1 MSTIKSS
8 AENLTLN
15 ADGAN
20 NDIKFQSNGSE
31 VASIDQAGSLVLS
44 GNLTSVGIDDNA
56 DATAITIDASEN
68 VLIGK
73 TTSGTQNTADGIELR
88 NAGYMFLTKSAD
100 APLYVNRRSSDG
112 NIAEFRKDGTTVGK
126 IEVSSSGMSVFLGG
140 TAAANALD
148 DYEEGT
154 WTPVLTDLSNNAT
167 MHALST
173 GSYTK
178 IGRVVTVTGNV
189 RTSSLGSV
197 SGNLYISGLPYGCA
211 SGNGFHAAGAIANA
225 ENFSITAGNS
235 IAMYMSAN
243 STNLRIDIYDSTV
256 GVTVMQGSEW
266 SSDGQIAI
274 SVTYFAA

>member
-44 GNLTSVGIDDNA
+44 GNLTSLGIDDNA
-56 DATAITIDASEN
+56 DATAITIDSAEN

-154 WTPVLTDLSNNAT
+154 WTPTVNGGSWTLAIQKAT
-167 MHALST
+167 
-173 GSYTK
+173 YTK
-178 IGRVVTVTGNV
+178 V
-189 RTSSLGSV
+189 
-197 SGNLYISGLPYGCA
+197 GNLVTLLIYIDIGTNSGDGTRFEIGGMPFATL
-211 SGNGFHAAGAIANA
+211 GNGYG
-225 ENFSITAGNS
+225 
-235 IAMYMSAN
+235 
-243 STNLRIDIYDSTV
+243 
-256 GVTVMQGSEW
+256 QGSADTNTLGHVGLRTQSAASYMIVKKANNNTWVNENEI
-266 SSDGQIAI
+266 DGGHLIGALI
-274 SVTYFAA
+274 YHVA